1 MSTPH
6 NKTSCLITS
15 FDIAV
20 SGTGS
25 EVTLEIA
32 DDCNKLTHASLI
44 KQVLNSAVAAY
55 IALEEFEYGKSCRE
69 GSGLCCCGYPI
80 EWVLADKSATVDF
93 GDAHTYD
100 AVTELTVT
108 APFGSCG

>member
-15 FDIAV
+15 FDVTV

-25 EVTLEIA
+25 EVTFEIEDA
-32 DDCNKLTHASLI
+32 CNKLTSAPLI

-55 IALEEFEYGKSCRE
+55 IGLEDFEFGKSCRE
-69 GSGLCCCGYPI
+69 GQLCCCGYPI
-80 EWVLADKSATVDF
+80 DWILADKSATVDF
-93 GDAHTYD
+93 GAAHTYD
-100 AVTELTVT
+100 GVETLTVT